1 MRQIYLD
8 ATPLIAL
15 GAVGELDILTAFDG
29 ELVIPD
35 RVFSEVTTEPARTNV
50 ERLLDGPAHTEAI
63 PVDPIGQALDLLGDG
78 EPSGDAAIIGAV
90 LHWREQGM
98 EPGVVS
104 DDQRVR
110 TMADGLGATV
120 TGTVGA
126 IRRSVKEGRDA
137 DEAVDLVRRVDEN
150 GLHMTGQLREEAL
163 KQIEAA
169 ATDDDQR

>member
-1 MRQIYLD
+1 MKQIYLD
-8 ATPLIAL
+8 VTPLIAL
-15 GAVGELDILTAFDG
+15 GAVGELDVLTAFGG
-29 ELVIPD
+29 ELIVPD

-50 ERLLDGPAHTEAI
+50 ERLLDGPARMESV
-63 PVDPIGQALDLLGDG
+63 PVDPVGQALDLLGDG

-90 LHWREQGM
+90 LHWRERGM

-104 DDQRVR
+104 DDRRVR

-126 IRRSVKEGRDA
+126 IRRSVEEGRDA
-137 DEAVDLVRRVDEN
+137 DEAADLVRRVDEN
-150 GLHMTGQLREEAL
+150 GLHMTGELREEAL

-169 ATDDDQR
+169 AAGDDRR